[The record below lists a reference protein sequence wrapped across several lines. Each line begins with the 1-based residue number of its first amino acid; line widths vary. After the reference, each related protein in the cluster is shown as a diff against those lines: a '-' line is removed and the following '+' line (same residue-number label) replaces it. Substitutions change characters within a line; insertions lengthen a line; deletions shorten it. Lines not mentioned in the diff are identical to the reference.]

1 MSSILQEIRRL
12 ESARDRGELSAEEF
26 AAAKET
32 LLGSVEDATV
42 ISQERPRRRAQP
54 SPAPVSRNAPSGF
67 WGIVAIALVAALAMT
82 VLVGQMIG
90 DFTIALTLVISVLA
104 AVLVA
109 AFRRLE
115 G

>member
-1 MSSILQEIRRL
+1 
-12 ESARDRGELSAEEF
+12 
-26 AAAKET
+26 
-32 LLGSVEDATV
+32 
-42 ISQERPRRRAQP
+42 
-54 SPAPVSRNAPSGF
+54 
-67 WGIVAIALVAALAMT
+67 
-82 VLVGQMIG
+82 MIG